1 MRFKKIFAMLLT
13 GIMIVSMP
21 GAVFA
26 ASTEEQIAD
35 VQAQKEAAQAEL
47 AQQQSDMA
55 SLESKKQELESYLEA
70 PDHCPDTAEF
80 YELCDMTD
88 WNSGSGERRT
98 AENPEYPA

>member
-13 GIMIVSMP
+13 GIITVSVP

-47 AQQQSDMA
+47 AQQQSNICLLYTSPRPRDA
-55 SLESKKQELESYLEA
+55 
-70 PDHCPDTAEF
+70 
-80 YELCDMTD
+80 
-88 WNSGSGERRT
+88 
-98 AENPEYPA
+98 

>member
-13 GIMIVSMP
+13 GIMTVSMP

-55 SLESKKQELESYLEA
+55 SLESKKQEHSSRPYQQ
-70 PDHCPDTAEF
+70 T
-80 YELCDMTD
+80 
-88 WNSGSGERRT
+88 WNGIRT
-98 AENPEYPA
+98 GRAASMAA

>member
-13 GIMIVSMP
+13 GIMTVSMP

-47 AQQQSDMA
+47 AQRFFPLNFHGIPQA
-55 SLESKKQELESYLEA
+55 GV
-70 PDHCPDTAEF
+70 DTATI
-80 YELCDMTD
+80 L
-88 WNSGSGERRT
+88 
-98 AENPEYPA
+98 

>member
-13 GIMIVSMP
+13 GIMTVSMP

-47 AQQQSDMA
+47 HSSSPTWHLWRARSR
-55 SLESKKQELESYLEA
+55 SLKAIWKS
-70 PDHCPDTAEF
+70 
-80 YELCDMTD
+80 
-88 WNSGSGERRT
+88 
-98 AENPEYPA
+98 

>member
-13 GIMIVSMP
+13 GIMTVSMP

-47 AQQQSDMA
+47 AQQ
-55 SLESKKQELESYLEA
+55 
-70 PDHCPDTAEF
+70 PVRH
-80 YELCDMTD
+80 
-88 WNSGSGERRT
+88 GISGEQE
-98 AENPEYPA
+98 AGA

>member
-13 GIMIVSMP
+13 GIMTVSMP

-47 AQQQSDMA
+47 AQQQSDMLSIQTLPTVYL
-55 SLESKKQELESYLEA
+55 SLEFRQRRKKS
-70 PDHCPDTAEF
+70 
-80 YELCDMTD
+80 
-88 WNSGSGERRT
+88 S
-98 AENPEYPA
+98 